1 MLCEGKVAIVTGG
14 GRGLGAGYCR
24 ALAAEGASVVVA
36 DITEEGAREVAD
48 EIGGLAVKVDVS
60 EEASVQ
66 QMTAKALERFGRI
79 DILVNNAALFAELLR
94 TRKPFDQIPVD
105 EWDRVMAVNVRGVW
119 LCCKVIAPVFRKQRS
134 GVIVNI
140 SSGTIYSGNSNGFMH
155 YVTSKAAVW
164 GMTRVLARELGNDGI
179 RVNSITPGFTS
190 SEPVQEIVPHEQLE
204 ANAERRI
211 FKRQQ
216 TGDDLVGTVLY
227 LCSDASAFVTGQSI
241 NVDGGAYMH

>member
-24 ALAAEGASVVVA
+24 ALAAEGANVVVA

-48 EIGGLAVKVDVS
+48 EIGGLPVRVDVS
-60 EEASVQ
+60 DEASIQNMVTQ
-66 QMTAKALERFGRI
+66 ALERYGRI
-79 DILVNNAALFAELLR
+79 DILINNAAIFTELR
-94 TRKPFDQIPVD
+94 RPAKRFDEIPVE

-119 LCCKVIAPVFRKQRS
+119 LCCKAVAPTFRKQRS

-140 SSGTIYSGNSNGFMH
+140 SSGTIYTGVEGFMH

-164 GMTRVLARELGNDGI
+164 GMTRVLARELGDAGV
-179 RVNSITPGFTS
+179 RVNSITPGLTS
-190 SEPVQEIVPHEQLE
+190 SEAVQEIYPVERLE
-204 ANAERRI
+204 ASAERRI
-211 FKRQQ
+211 FKREE
-216 TGDDLVGTVLY
+216 TGADLVGTVLY
-227 LCSDASAFVTGQSI
+227 LCSDASAFVTGQSL